1 MGYNARND
9 EIHENLERMRRE
21 REAYEDALA
30 IVRQFNARLSAKKTA
45 WFWPTVAAALAS
57 KHHWLIIACDAC
69 DTVIDLD
76 LTVKRRD
83 PDASIRVALN
93 DLTWSPPSSVSGPS
107 LADPPAHLER
117 PFHSFHHEILRWHDH
132 WLKEIDHRRFEGAA
146 GEVLGDGRQ

>member
-45 WFWPTVAAALAS
+45 WFWPTVGAALAS
-57 KHHWLIIACDAC
+57 KHHWLVIACDAC

-83 PDASIRVALN
+83 PDAPIRVALN
-93 DLTWSPPSSVSGPS
+93 DVRCPRCNGHGRTRIVGLSRYPS
-107 LADPPAHLER
+107 
-117 PFHSFHHEILRWHDH
+117 I
-132 WLKEIDHRRFEGAA
+132 
-146 GEVLGDGRQ
+146 